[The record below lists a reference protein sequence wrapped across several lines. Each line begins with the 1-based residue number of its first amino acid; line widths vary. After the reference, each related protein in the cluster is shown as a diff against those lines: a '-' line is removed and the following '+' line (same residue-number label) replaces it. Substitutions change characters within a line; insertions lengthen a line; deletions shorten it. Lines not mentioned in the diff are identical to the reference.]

1 MQDMAAHPAR
11 VGAIGTVACLAGLA
25 IAATATAAAATDRAT
40 GTYTYT
46 TSGPRSVSLDAH
58 GSDPVKGT
66 WTLASG
72 ARTGPVTCLVVQ
84 GADAFIYGPPAAG
97 GDRAAFLWVH
107 DEGKPGTAGDLAVT
121 WVQDLPGEVPDPY
134 TREDMESWC
143 RSAGEGFPAGLY
155 PLDSGNLTVF
165 DAP

>member
-1 MQDMAAHPAR
+1 MQEMANHPAR
-11 VGAIGTVACLAGLA
+11 IAAIGAVACLTGLA
-25 IAATATAAAATDRAT
+25 IVASTSAATPTDRAT

-46 TSGPRSVSLDAH
+46 TTGPRSVSLDAH

-72 ARTGPVTCLVVQ
+72 ARSGPVTCLVVQ

-97 GDRAAFLWVH
+97 GDRAAFFWVH
-107 DEGKPGTAGDLAVT
+107 DEGTPGTAGDMAVT
-121 WVQDLPGEVPDPY
+121 WVQDLPGEVRNPY
-134 TREDMESWC
+134 TRAEMEDWC
-143 RSAGEGFPAGLY
+143 RNAGDGFPAGLY